1 MWGQNCVIAGA
12 VFCLFYQI
20 ISIFLRNFMVNPLPR
35 EILLGIFG
43 AMMNFVTCATLNRR
57 WWRGL

>member
-1 MWGQNCVIAGA
+1 MWGQNCVITG
-12 VFCLFYQI
+12 VDFCLFGLI
-20 ISIFLRNFMVNPLPR
+20 FSIFLRKIVANPLPM

-43 AMMNFVTCATLNRR
+43 AMMNFVTTATLNRR